1 MCNQNKRLK
10 QGNNDVYTKIPNPN
24 KNNKTKIKSTLKE
37 APKKNT
43 KLLLEELYIKKQ
55 NIYRKLTLR
64 KNSLERVNRELNTQ
78 VLKVSVSVK

>member
-1 MCNQNKRLK
+1 MMCIQKY
-10 QGNNDVYTKIPNPN
+10 QTQI
-24 KNNKTKIKSTLKE
+24 KTIKEIKASFPIKE
-37 APKKNT
+37 APKNRNT

-64 KNSLERVNRELNTQ
+64 KNLLERVNKELNTQ